1 MTIELEELAR
11 DSLGENCLVEI
22 AMGTDETEKATESV
36 MQAARNGH
44 WTCLKNIHLVS
55 GWLPVLD
62 RLMNEL
68 NQEDGGLHVNFRL
81 WMTAEPVSTLPVSL
95 LQRCKKIVSEVK
107 LYALHLSHPRLIK
120 SIVGTTRNEAQ
131 LESHLRILE
140 PKFYA
145 EFPNSH
151 ASVVRISLVS
161 RRGSSTYL
169 FCFDFI

>member
-1 MTIELEELAR
+1 
-11 DSLGENCLVEI
+11 
-22 AMGTDETEKATESV
+22 

-44 WTCLKNIHLVS
+44 WICLKNIHLVS

-95 LQRCKKIVSEVK
+95 LQRCKKIVGEVK
-107 LYALHLSHPRLIK
+107 LYTLHFFHPKLIK

-131 LESHLRILE
+131 LESHL
-140 PKFYA
+140 
-145 EFPNSH
+145 
-151 ASVVRISLVS
+151 
-161 RRGSSTYL
+161 
-169 FCFDFI
+169 